1 MPVLRRQSHGW
12 TLPGY
17 KYLGPFNSL
26 NLGEPTNPLDAAAR
40 KHDIAY
46 TDQINKQLYPYLFF
60 NKADQELIDA
70 AKTQPGLAAYLT
82 HFFFSLKK
90 KHFPHQQIGTKRKGV
105 FINKA
110 LQAKKARQQGQ
121 KRPAQT
127 NLEEEPST
135 SNMTEAE
142 NDIQMQDTNNP
153 AGGGGGGR
161 GGGGVGHSTGNYNNQ
176 TFFHYENGYC
186 YVTAHSTRHIYLNQA
201 QDENYILIEA
211 EHSPN
216 PSSPEQT
223 QQDNYHAQIKT
234 PWSHIDAN
242 AWGCWFAPSDFQR
255 IITEA
260 EEIFLESF
268 EHKIFNISIKTA
280 TDLQQGQTV
289 YNNDLIA
296 TLQVALDSDS
306 MMPYTPEA
314 PRSQTINFI
323 PWNPFVPPIY
333 NYYIET
339 INTARWNV
347 HGPHEQQGQ
356 ATRHQGIDQNY
367 QFFAIEH
374 KVEIDLLRT
383 GDEWTSGIYKFK
395 CKPVK
400 NLQLW
405 QSNRT
410 VGKPPNMDKQTSEQ
424 AKSQYNHDKQY
435 GIHWGNMGVPHIQNS
450 PNESDQLKPYDIGYQ
465 TPFWNFADTY
475 GGPHVRGVP
484 PSHHPREAQDLEA
497 EMSQQ
502 TIIIDYA
509 HGYHNPERLTE
520 MQILQY
526 GTVGQAQGDPGGWV
540 QTDLTPARAPYYSQE
555 NRGSKL
561 FPTNTLNTYNPYVA
575 FNNYDIQYP
584 NGQIWDKKITTEHE
598 PQFSYQAPFKCENAP
613 PGQLF
618 VKLTPQYTNQ
628 VDPNKDTNPK
638 IDTFC
643 SFFWTGTL
651 KLKYKIRGN
660 RQFNPYFLPKVQ
672 DTQAWSGK
680 PTWEGHI
687 QLPYFASRVI
697 KDIYY

>member
-1 MPVLRRQSHGW
+1 MPVLRRESNGW

-17 KYLGPFNSL
+17 KYLGPFNGL

-46 TDQINKQLYPYLFF
+46 TDQINKKLYPYLFF
-60 NKADQELIDA
+60 NKADQDLIDA

-90 KHFPHQQIGTKRKGV
+90 KHFPHQQLGAKRKGV

-127 NLEEEPST
+127 NIDEEPST
-135 SNMTEAE
+135 SNMTETGE
-142 NDIQMQDTNNP
+142 DVQMQDTNNP
-153 AGGGGGGR
+153 AGGGGGR
-161 GGGGVGHSTGNYNNQ
+161 GGAGVGHSTGNYNNQ
-176 TFFHYENGYC
+176 TYFHYQDGWC
-186 YVTAHSTRHIYLNQA
+186 YVTAHATRHIYLNQP
-201 QDENYILIEA
+201 QDDQYILIEA
-211 EHSPN
+211 ERQNNTTPQ
-216 PSSPEQT
+216 QT

-234 PWSHIDAN
+234 PWSHIDPN
-242 AWGCWFAPSDFQR
+242 AWGVWFAPSDFQR

-260 EEIFLESF
+260 EEIELDSYEF
-268 EHKIFNISIKTA
+268 KIFNISIKTV
-280 TDLQQGQTV
+280 TEVGTGQMV

-296 TLQVALDSDS
+296 TLQIALDSDS

-314 PRSQTINFI
+314 PRSQTLNFI

-339 INTARWNV
+339 ENIVRWNDRPPYEDA
-347 HGPHEQQGQ
+347 GRASRQ
-356 ATRHQGIDQNY
+356 QGIDVNY

-383 GDEWTSGIYKFK
+383 GDEFTSGIYKFK

-410 VGKPPNMDKQTSEQ
+410 LGKPPIMDKQTAEAQ
-424 AKSQYNHDKQY
+424 KSQYHADRQL
-435 GIHWGNMGVPHIQNS
+435 GLHWGDMGQGILENAR
-450 PNESDQLKPYDIGYQ
+450 NESDQVRGYDIGYQ
-465 TPFWNFADTY
+465 SPFWNLATTY
-475 GGPHVRGVP
+475 GGPGVRGAP
-484 PSHHPREAQDLEA
+484 PSHHPLVQHDLNA
-497 EMSQQ
+497 EMSEQR
-502 TIIIDYA
+502 IIIDYA
-509 HGYHNPERLTE
+509 HGHHDPNHQAE
-520 MQILQY
+520 MRIRQF
-526 GTVGQAQGDPGGWV
+526 GTVGQAQGDPGGWI
-540 QTDLTPARAPYYSQE
+540 QTDLSPARGPTFAQE
-555 NRGSKL
+555 NRGQNL

-584 NGQIWDKKITTEHE
+584 TGQIWDKKITTEHE
-598 PQFSYQAPFKCENAP
+598 PHFSYLAPFKCENAP

-628 VDPNKDTNPK
+628 INPNSAENPK
-638 IDTFC
+638 IDTFA

-672 DTQAWSGK
+672 DTQQWSGK
-680 PTWEGHI
+680 PNWEGHI

>member
-1 MPVLRRQSHGW
+1 MPVLRRESHGW

-26 NLGEPTNPLDAAAR
+26 NLGQPTNPLDAAAR

-60 NKADQELIDA
+60 NKADQELIDS
-70 AKTQPGLAAYLT
+70 AKNQPGLAAYLT

-110 LQAKKARQQGQ
+110 IQAKKARQQGQ

-153 AGGGGGGR
+153 TGGGGGGR
-161 GGGGVGHSTGNYNNQ
+161 GGGGVGHSTGNYKNQ
-176 TFFHYENGYC
+176 TFFHYEGEYC
-186 YVTAHSTRHIYLNQA
+186 YVTAHATRHIYLKQSE
-201 QDENYILIEA
+201 DENYLLIESERSGNLTDPA
-211 EHSPN
+211 T
-216 PSSPEQT
+216 T
-223 QQDNYHAQIKT
+223 QHDNYHAQIKT
-234 PWSHIDAN
+234 PWYHLDAN

-260 EEIFLESF
+260 ETIILDSF

-280 TDLQQGQTV
+280 TELTAGQVV

-296 TLQVALDSDS
+296 TLEVALDSDS

-323 PWNPFVPPIY
+323 PWQPFVPPPY
-333 NYYIET
+333 CYYIET
-339 INTARWNV
+339 YNTTRWD
-347 HGPHEQQGQ
+347 QGEPYHDDGR
-356 ATRHQGIDQNY
+356 ATRTQGIDVNF

-374 KVEIDLLRT
+374 KVDIDLLRT
-383 GDEWTSGIYKFK
+383 GDEWTSGIYKFN

-405 QSNRT
+405 QSNRHL
-410 VGKPPNMDKQTSEQ
+410 GKPPIMDKQTAEA
-424 AKSQYNHDKQY
+424 AKAPYNHDKQK
-435 GIHWGNMGVPHIQNS
+435 GLHWGNMGLPILHEAN
-450 PNESDQLKPYDIGYQ
+450 NESDQVRAYDVGYQ
-465 TPFWNFADTY
+465 TPFWNLASTY
-475 GGPHVRGVP
+475 GGPHVRGAP
-484 PSHHPREAQDLEA
+484 PSHHLQRPGDPET

-502 TIIIDYA
+502 TLIFDYA
-509 HGYHNPERLTE
+509 HGFHNPERLTD
-520 MQILQY
+520 IRLQQF

-540 QTDLTPARAPYYSQE
+540 QTDLDPAHGPTYTLDQ
-555 NRGSKL
+555 RGANL
-561 FPTNTLNTYNPYVA
+561 FPTNMLNTFNPYVA
-575 FNNYDIQYP
+575 FNNYDIFYP

-598 PQFSYQAPFKCENAP
+598 PKFSYLAPFKCETAP

-618 VKLTPQYTNQ
+618 LKLTAQYTNNI
-628 VDPNKDTNPK
+628 DPNKDNNPK

-643 SFFWTGTL
+643 SFFWSGTL
-651 KLKYKIRGN
+651 KLRFKIRGN
-660 RQFNPYFLPKVQ
+660 RQFNPYVLPKVPNGQ
-672 DTQAWSGK
+672 EWSGK

-687 QLPYFASRVI
+687 QLPSFSSRVI